1 MLGNALHRPVV
12 VALNR
17 SLIAFNDFIEGLI
30 GRILNNS
37 KLPYV
42 NDIVRIVGL
51 LNAVEQIRFPED
63 LPPITTFNPFDA
75 YSPGASSSIPLF

>member
-42 NDIVRIVGL
+42 NDIVGVR
-51 LNAVEQIRFPED
+51 
-63 LPPITTFNPFDA
+63 TFFRTA
-75 YSPGASSSIPLF
+75 